1 MHCERDV
8 NDYALNWTRHAV
20 CKVYHTKIKYLWN
33 TTNLRNCISRFHAE
47 RLLSMLATA
56 KETEEP
62 VQPRI
67 DAKQLRERQ

>member
-56 KETEEP
+56 
-62 VQPRI
+62 
-67 DAKQLRERQ
+67 